1 MMLSSSL
8 SLSLP
13 PAPAIATTRG
23 SSVQEFIANWHG
35 SGEEEATTVDLVKYL
50 GGQCSTSFEAK
61 LIRQKQLTVAQ
72 YWVALSQFPL
82 LKDIVFTVFVSACS
96 RAVAERNWSAHNDDL
111 AFYDMTEDLEANSS
125 DEEDNNEDS
134 EYEYY

>member
-35 SGEEEATTVDLVKYL
+35 SGEDEATTVDLVKYL

-82 LKDIVFTVFVSACS
+82 LKDIVFTVFVSACFPLFNAKNFDS
-96 RAVAERNWSAHNDDL
+96 DDL